1 MPPETGIVTAIDVGT
16 TKVCT
21 IVARKNGSKGIDVL
35 GYGTVPCDGLRK
47 GNVTDV
53 AATERAVRASV
64 MKAERKTGHRIES
77 VFVGV
82 TGSHVSFEN
91 RNDRLDFA
99 GEKDVITA
107 RDLTMTPQSLAGSLD
122 TPGRKLIHAIR
133 MSYSVD
139 GEAGIRN
146 PVGMH
151 SAEVE
156 METHLVMGGSRFLDR
171 LVQAVEAAG
180 VSVTSLV
187 LEPLASGLAVLTPEE
202 KERGTLLVDM
212 GGGTTDV
219 VGFQKG
225 RVCYA
230 GVIPVGGYQFTND
243 IAVTFNTSYEAAEQV
258 KLAHASTEVQA
269 SDAKEEISI
278 PVVGR
283 DMELKVRR
291 MEICQLARERAQELA
306 RMIKIKLEDE
316 LAGESIADRLVLTG
330 GASNMP
336 GLADLMQ
343 RTLTIPVRSGLPNVS
358 GSMPDEIRDPAYAT
372 SIGML
377 DWAVHEYVPPT
388 GQAHANNKQGT
399 EAVVRGFWSDL
410 ATRFSRI
417 MPVALVVI
425 RKGRTRW
432 S

>member
-1 MPPETGIVTAIDVGT
+1 MPPETGIFTAIDVGT

-21 IVARKNGSKGIDVL
+21 IVARKDGAKGIDVL
-35 GYGTVPCDGLRK
+35 GYSTVPCDGLRK

-53 AATERAVRASV
+53 AATARAVRASV
-64 MKAERKTGHRIES
+64 SEAEQKTGHRIES
-77 VFVGV
+77 AFVGV

-91 RNDRLDFA
+91 RNDKLDST
-99 GEKDVITA
+99 GERGVITGS
-107 RDLTMTPQSLAGSLD
+107 DLSMTPQSLAGRLN

-151 SAEVE
+151 SSEIE
-156 METHLVMGGSRFLDR
+156 METHLVTGGSRFLDR
-171 LVQAVEAAG
+171 LVEAVEAAG
-180 VSVTSLV
+180 VNVTSLV

-202 KERGTLLVDM
+202 KERGALLVDI

-225 RVCYA
+225 RVCYT

-258 KLAHASTEVQA
+258 KLTHASTEVQA
-269 SDAKEEISI
+269 SDAKEEVSL

-291 MEICQLARERAQELA
+291 MEICQLARERAHELA
-306 RMIKIKLEDE
+306 RMIKIKLDDE

-330 GASNMP
+330 GASNLP

-343 RTLTIPVRSGLPNVS
+343 RSLTIPVRSGLPNVP

-372 SIGML
+372 AIGML
-377 DWAVHEYVPPT
+377 EWAAHEYLPPP
-388 GQAHANNKQGT
+388 GKAHVNGNQGT

-410 ATRFSRI
+410 ANRFS
-417 MPVALVVI
+417 MLTPVALFVI